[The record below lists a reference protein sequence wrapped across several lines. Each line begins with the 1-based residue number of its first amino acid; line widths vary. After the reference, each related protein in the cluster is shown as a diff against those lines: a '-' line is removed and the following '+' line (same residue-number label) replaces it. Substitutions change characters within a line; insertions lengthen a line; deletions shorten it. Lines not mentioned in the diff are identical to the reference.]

1 MAEMSLS
8 SHRLS
13 RALARARDTA
23 VRDQR
28 GQGTVEYVGV
38 VAVVVLVVAVLVATV
53 TPVGD
58 TIQDSMACAVQ
69 DVGTTQDGDPAC
81 DPAEAGAG
89 DGEDTGGLVDDEDEP
104 VIDLPGGGVPYT
116 GLRCL
121 PEWDFCQ
128 PEEPADGTV
137 PVCVFPLGTLGC
149 GVQEISE
156 DDLPPY
162 DPEDDC
168 TTDDSCEDVWE
179 GALEP
184 DEAEGDIEQ
193 VPWLECNFN
202 ILGWYPNDHVR
213 FSWEANS
220 LSGAGAANP
229 SVCVDGTGTINI
241 DQEGVERFD
250 AGGHTGWF
258 IYKGDDGYEYKHY
271 FEENETSYFDPS
283 STIYE
288 VHID

>member
-1 MAEMSLS
+1 MA
-8 SHRLS
+8 
-13 RALARARDTA
+13 
-23 VRDQR
+23 
-28 GQGTVEYVGV
+28 
-38 VAVVVLVVAVLVATV
+38 
-53 TPVGD
+53 TPVGG
-58 TIQDSMACAVQ
+58 TISDSMRCAVES
-69 DVGTTQDGDPAC
+69 VGSAPGGDPAC
-81 DPAEAGAG
+81 DPVEADADEEISGH
-89 DGEDTGGLVDDEDEP
+89 DEDEP
-104 VIDLPGGGVPYT
+104 VFERPGGGPYT

-128 PEEPADGTV
+128 PEELEDGTV

-193 VPWLECNFN
+193 VAWLECNFN

-220 LSGAGAANP
+220 LSGAGAGNP
-229 SVCVDGTGTINI
+229 SVCVDGAGTINI
-241 DQEGVERFD
+241 DQGGVERFD
-250 AGGHTGWF
+250 AGEHTGWF
-258 IYKGDDGYEYKHY
+258 VYKGDDGYEYMHY

-283 STIYE
+283 TTIYE